1 VRYEEK
7 IFKEPHGFTL
17 IELLVVIA
25 IVAILAAML
34 LPALSQAREKAR
46 QAVCMN
52 NLKQLGLAHIM
63 YTQDHDGYICPYRSP
78 GQYFYMLLA
87 SYVGVKDKGVP
98 SSAKTVFYCPSD
110 RESDGATAGQPWTN
124 SYGPN
129 LCLMADMDP
138 GSWGS
143 HKLRRMARI
152 KFPSKAVLMMDACN
166 GNMVHNEW
174 FDSWDFGQRHRHN
187 EGIDCLFVDG
197 HVEWR
202 KKEMVY
208 HFDPTDVFWYDLNYS
223 YAWD

>member
-1 VRYEEK
+1 
-7 IFKEPHGFTL
+7 
-17 IELLVVIA
+17 VVIA

-46 QAVCMN
+46 QAACMN

-63 YTQDHDGYICPYRSP
+63 YTQDYNGYICPWRWSP
-78 GQYFYMLLA
+78 SLSFYILLA
-87 SYVGVKDKGVP
+87 SYVGVEDKGVP

-110 RESDGATAGQPWTN
+110 RESDGATVGQPWTN

-129 LCLMADMDP
+129 VCLMPDMVP
-138 GSWGS
+138 TGIEP
-143 HKLRRMARI
+143 HKLRKMVRI
-152 KFPSKAVLMMDACN
+152 RYPSKAVLMMDSHD
-166 GNMVHNEW
+166 GNLVHGVAY
-174 FDSWDFGQRHRHN
+174 DAWDDNQRHRHN

-208 HFDPTDVFWYDLNYS
+208 KFDPTDVFWYDPNY
-223 YAWD
+223 W